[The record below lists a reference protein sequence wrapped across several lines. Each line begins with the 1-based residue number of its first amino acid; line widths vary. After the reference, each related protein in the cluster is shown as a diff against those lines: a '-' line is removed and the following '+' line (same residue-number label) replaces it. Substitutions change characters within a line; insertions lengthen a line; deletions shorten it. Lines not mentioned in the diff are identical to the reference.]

1 MLSGKGKMVAKKA
14 KPEVDED
21 DGIMSFEEYRAKEL
35 EDDSELDEEDLQA
48 RFKYYV
54 SAEKNRK
61 EQAMKEEKAAAAG
74 PIETDEEEVAVDDDD
89 EPKLL
94 SENALGRVRYS
105 KKLLDDERIEKG
117 LKWVGITAVGGG
129 SAFVYQ
135 RVSVTPSSVTPSK
148 GSPSKGSLS
157 QAGVVASPKAAA
169 QTAEKSKSAIKPPV
183 KAVANALVA
192 KAPAAA
198 KLSAAKVAKKP
209 AENLLVNPRV
219 KKRALDED
227 SAAIAIRACVA
238 QRLTALKDD
247 FLHAVLAEQDEGI
260 DMTGAPRK
268 RVIAA
273 VTDFLTTPDP

>member
-94 SENALGRVRYS
+94 SENALGRVKYS
-105 KKLLDDERIEKG
+105 KRLLDDQRIEKG
-117 LKWVGITAVGGG
+117 LKWVGISAVGGG

-135 RVSVTPSSVTPSK
+135 RVSVSPSSVT
-148 GSPSKGSLS
+148 PSKGSLS

-183 KAVANALVA
+183 KAVANALAA

-198 KLSAAKVAKKP
+198 KLPAAKVAKKP

-273 VTDFLTTPDP
+273 VTDFLTIPDP